1 MILTADIGNT
11 NITLGLFD
19 GDEAIFISRLATQRH
34 RTSEQYAIELNAIFN
49 LEGIN
54 TQKIEG
60 SVISSVVPELT
71 RVFKDA
77 IEKVTGCDALI
88 VAAGIKTGLKI
99 NTDNPKEVGADL
111 VAGAVGA
118 VNQYPLPCL
127 IMDLGT
133 ATKIMVLD
141 ENGVFAGC
149 TIAPG
154 VGISLDAL
162 SMRTSQ
168 LPTIELSAPE
178 HAIGT
183 NTIDCIRSGTVLGTA
198 AMLDGMADRLER
210 ELGTPIKSMVATGG
224 LAKEIV
230 ACCEKEIIYNKDLIL
245 QGLLTIYRKNR

>member
-19 GDEAIFISRLATQRH
+19 GDDVILISRLATQRH

-49 LEGIN
+49 LEGIS
-54 TQKIEG
+54 TKKIEG

-71 RVFKDA
+71 RVFKNA
-77 IEKVTGCDALI
+77 IEKATGCDALI

-118 VNQYPLPCL
+118 LAQYPLPCL

-133 ATKIMVLD
+133 ATKISVID

-183 NTIDCIRSGTVLGTA
+183 NTIECIRSGTVLGTA
-198 AMLDGMADRLER
+198 TMLDGMADRLER